1 MKQQQ
6 LSTLKDGA
14 RFVYGGVDQRVKE
27 CPVQFPAQG
36 RLAPIVA
43 FFFIESPF
51 KGGVGSAKYAALT
64 LAGIILFRA
73 GQARALT
80 ERGYAAVGGEGF
92 ALLLPAF
99 YYLISRAVRDMIEDA
114 QNGKLQK

>member
-1 MKQQQ
+1 MKPIKIERRNPIRPRRKRQ
-6 LSTLKDGA
+6 G
-14 RFVYGGVDQRVKE
+14 
-27 CPVQFPAQG
+27 FPWYERAE
-36 RLAPIVA
+36 VWT
-43 FFFIESPF
+43 
-51 KGGVGSAKYAALT
+51 VAKYAALT
-64 LAGIILFRA
+64 LAGIMLFRA

-114 QNGKLQK
+114 QNEKLQK

>member
-1 MKQQQ
+1 MNCSENMKP
-6 LSTLKDGA
+6 KPK
-14 RFVYGGVDQRVKE
+14 RPVVDVR
-27 CPVQFPAQG
+27 
-36 RLAPIVA
+36 PIL
-43 FFFIESPF
+43 
-51 KGGVGSAKYAALT
+51 KYAALT
-64 LAGIILFRA
+64 LAGIMLFRA

-114 QNGKLQK
+114 QNEKLQK